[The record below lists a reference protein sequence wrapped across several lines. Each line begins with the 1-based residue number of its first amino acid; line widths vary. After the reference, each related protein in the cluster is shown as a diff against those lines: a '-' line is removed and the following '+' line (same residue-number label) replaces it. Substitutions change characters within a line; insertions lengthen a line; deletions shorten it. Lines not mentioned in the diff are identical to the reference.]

1 MHFHSAKSSQE
12 FSRSGFTLAEVLVS
26 FLIVMMVVGG
36 IIYGY
41 TQANRIADYT
51 SMSLAA
57 ESEAIQ
63 GVERVRAAQWD
74 PHQFPYQTG
83 PNTGDEVPANTTG
96 PAMTFVDF
104 MDVPS
109 KGTPSQTDFNNWV
122 TNYIYV
128 TAVPGSYL
136 LRQIQSDAVWTYAA
150 TGQVITNTV
159 ILLRA
164 PDQ

>member
-1 MHFHSAKSSQE
+1 MRFKRVKHSQQRSQ
-12 FSRSGFTLAEVLVS
+12 SGFTLVEMLVAFLVLM
-26 FLIVMMVVGG
+26 FVVGG

-51 SMSLAA
+51 AMSLAG
-57 ESEAIQ
+57 ESESIQ

-74 PHQFPYQTG
+74 PHQYPYATG
-83 PNTGDEVPANTTG
+83 PNTGDEVTTNLTG

-104 MDVPS
+104 MDIPS
-109 KGTPSQTDFNNWV
+109 KGTPNQTNFNNWV

-128 TAVPGSYL
+128 TPVTGSYQ
-136 LRQIQSDAVWTYAA
+136 LRQIRSDAIWTYPA
-150 TGQVITNTV
+150 TGQVVTNTV